1 MTGPLQLRIAA
12 SLVPLVKLL
21 MIITLPISW
30 PLAKLLDHVLGHH
43 GTMTGF
49 KRSEFKALVRL
60 HEGRRRKARPTD
72 KRRVSRR
79 QSPPITDADAAAAP
93 DAAPGECATLA
104 APSLRRWD
112 SESLRKC
119 LTEPRE
125 FEPAAPMSAFTD
137 DQVGIWARSRRDLGV
152 IAAQYRRDLRR

>member
-30 PLAKLLDHVLGHH
+30 PLAKLLDRVLGHH

-60 HEGRRRKARPTD
+60 HEGRRRKAKPPE
-72 KRRVSRR
+72 KRRVSMR
-79 QSPPITDADAAAAP
+79 QSPPITDADAATHAATAP
-93 DAAPGECATLA
+93 DTAPAECATIA

-119 LTEPRE
+119 LTEPSD

-137 DQVGIWARSRRDLGV
+137 DQVEFPARSRRDLRS
-152 IAAQYRRDLRR
+152 ISA